1 MMIEMLRQMSF
12 RTWVILLY
20 LWIIVF
26 FLLCSI
32 LILSGWDK

>member
-1 MMIEMLRQMSF
+1 MIEMLRQMSF